1 MPFTSIWGRIVG
13 WAALLLW
20 PAVLPHPAN
29 AVAGCIWYS
38 ILGLSGLIYFLSRIP
53 GGTAEG
59 RVRTPAGDSDPSAS
73 SISSSR
79 PLASVTST
87 SGPPWPEGPDSH

>member
-1 MPFTSIWGRIVG
+1 MPFTSIWARIVG
-13 WAALLLW
+13 SAALLLW

-53 GGTAEG
+53 GDTAAG
-59 RVRTPAGDSDPSAS
+59 RVRTPAGDSEPPAS
-73 SISSSR
+73 SISGSR
-79 PLASVTST
+79 PLASMTST
-87 SGPPWPEGPDSH
+87 SGPPWPEDPDSR